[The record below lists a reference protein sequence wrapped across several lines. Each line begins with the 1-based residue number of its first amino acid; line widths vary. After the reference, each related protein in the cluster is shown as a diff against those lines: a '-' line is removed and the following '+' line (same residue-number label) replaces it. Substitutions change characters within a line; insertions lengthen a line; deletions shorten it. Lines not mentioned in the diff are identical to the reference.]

1 MIERF
6 VERAR
11 SRAATGV
18 RTAGIF
24 MLVAS
29 VGGLILGLLLV
40 DSLTEDFEASI
51 DVSRSAIASIGDTID
66 VVNDLAG
73 GTSAAIEAASRSASS
88 AADTTR
94 DASVGI
100 HNVADFLDSELPED
114 IEAIESALPGAIGA
128 ADAID
133 TTLGAL
139 SFFGADYSPEEA
151 FGVSLR
157 RVQTALAT
165 LPDEIRSQ
173 SETLRSLAPSADA
186 LADDVEGLAQSLE
199 ELGDGLAGVDAL
211 TDSYAGTVAE
221 AEAAIDQTGSSL
233 DRTILL
239 LRLLVVLSA
248 AAGVVVG
255 LALISVD
262 RVLGRLVV
270 DQLSSPDRGRLPP
283 LSDTADQARR

>member
-11 SRAATGV
+11 SRGAKGV
-18 RTAGIF
+18 REAGMF

-29 VGGLILGLLLV
+29 VGGLILGFLLI

-51 DVSRSAIASIGDTID
+51 EVSRSAIASIGDTID

-73 GTSAAIEAASRSASS
+73 GTSAAIEAASESAST

-100 HNVADFLDSELPED
+100 QNVADFLDSELPED
-114 IEAIESALPGAIGA
+114 IEAIQSALPGAIGA

-133 TTLGAL
+133 RTLGAL
-139 SFFGADYSPEEA
+139 SLFGVDYSPEEA

-186 LADDVEGLAQSLE
+186 LADDVEALARSLE
-199 ELGDGLAGVDAL
+199 ELGDGLSGVDAL

-221 AEAAIDQTGSSL
+221 AEAAIEQTGSSL

-239 LRLLVVLSA
+239 LRLLVVLTA
-248 AAGVVVG
+248 AAGAVVG

-262 RVLGRLVV
+262 RALGRLVV
-270 DQLSSPDRGRLPP
+270 DPSSSPDRVGSLH
-283 LSDTADQARR
+283 

>member
-1 MIERF
+1 
-6 VERAR
+6 
-11 SRAATGV
+11 
-18 RTAGIF
+18 

-51 DVSRSAIASIGDTID
+51 DVSQSAIASIGDTID

-73 GTSAAIEAASRSASS
+73 GTSAAIEAASQSASS
-88 AADTTR
+88 AAETTR

-114 IEAIESALPGAIGA
+114 IEAIQSALPGAIGA

-133 TTLGAL
+133 STLGAL
-139 SFFGADYSPEEA
+139 SFFGVDYSPEES

-157 RVQTALAT
+157 RVQTALVT

-173 SETLRSLAPSADA
+173 SETLRSLAPSADD

-199 ELGDGLAGVDAL
+199 ELSDGLSGVDAL

-239 LRLLVVLSA
+239 LRSLVVLTA
-248 AAGVVVG
+248 AAGAVVG

-262 RVLGRLVV
+262 RALGRLVA
-270 DQLSSPDRGRLPP
+270 DPRSSPDRVGSLH
-283 LSDTADQARR
+283 